1 MIIIVRKFIAD
12 IDLIVEKI
20 SLELFI
26 YASRLIKSSAK
37 QVKLF
42 NRTKKSVNNK
52 TISYEKSDE
61 DEIDGLK
68 NLLEK
73 AAKKRIEEQK
83 DEEQK
88 LLNNLKSLS
97 EQIKAT
103 KEEYESVIAE
113 LMPVKWELVE
123 KKTQISELQ
132 SDYEALL
139 SRIKQAK
146 LELDSLN
153 NKMSVEKI

>member
-1 MIIIVRKFIAD
+1 MQVD
-12 IDLIVEKI
+12 
-20 SLELFI
+20 
-26 YASRLIKSSAK
+26 YIKNSAK

-42 NRTKKSVNNK
+42 NREKKSVNNK
-52 TISYEKSDE
+52 TISYEESDE
-61 DEIDGLK
+61 DKIDGLK

-73 AAKKRIEEQK
+73 TAKKRIEEQK

-97 EQIKAT
+97 DQIKTT

>member
-1 MIIIVRKFIAD
+1 MQVD
-12 IDLIVEKI
+12 
-20 SLELFI
+20 
-26 YASRLIKSSAK
+26 YIKSSAK

-42 NRTKKSVNNK
+42 NRAKKSVNK
-52 TISYEKSDE
+52 TVSYEKSDE

-68 NLLEK
+68 NLVEE
-73 AAKKRIEEQK
+73 ATKKRIEEQK
-83 DEEQK
+83 DEEQR

-97 EQIKAT
+97 DQIKAT

-146 LELDSLN
+146 FELDSLN
-153 NKMSVEKI
+153 TKMNIEKV

>member
-1 MIIIVRKFIAD
+1 MQVD
-12 IDLIVEKI
+12 
-20 SLELFI
+20 
-26 YASRLIKSSAK
+26 YIKSSAK

-42 NRTKKSVNNK
+42 NRAKNSVNNK
-52 TISYEKSDE
+52 TISYDKSNE
-61 DEIDGLK
+61 DKIDRLE

-73 AAKKRIEEQK
+73 TTKKRNEEQK
-83 DEEQK
+83 EEEQK
-88 LLNNLKSLS
+88 LLNSLKALS
-97 EQIKAT
+97 DQIKVA

-153 NKMSVEKI
+153 NKMNVKKM

>member
-1 MIIIVRKFIAD
+1 
-12 IDLIVEKI
+12 
-20 SLELFI
+20 
-26 YASRLIKSSAK
+26 
-37 QVKLF
+37 
-42 NRTKKSVNNK
+42 
-52 TISYEKSDE
+52 TISYDKSDE
-61 DEIDGLK
+61 DKIDRLK

-73 AAKKRIEEQK
+73 ATKKRNEEQK

-88 LLNNLKSLS
+88 LLNSLKSIS
-97 EQIKAT
+97 DQIKAA

-146 LELDSLN
+146 LELDALN
-153 NKMSVEKI
+153 NKMNVEKM

>member
-1 MIIIVRKFIAD
+1 MQVD
-12 IDLIVEKI
+12 
-20 SLELFI
+20 
-26 YASRLIKSSAK
+26 YIKSSAK

-42 NRTKKSVNNK
+42 NRAKDSVNNK
-52 TISYEKSDE
+52 TISYDESDE
-61 DEIDGLK
+61 DKIDRLK
-68 NLLEK
+68 NLLES
-73 AAKKRIEEQK
+73 ATKKRNEEQK

-88 LLNNLKSLS
+88 LLNSLKSLS
-97 EQIKAT
+97 DQIKTA

-146 LELDSLN
+146 LELDALDT
-153 NKMSVEKI
+153 KMNMEKM

>member
-1 MIIIVRKFIAD
+1 MQVD
-12 IDLIVEKI
+12 
-20 SLELFI
+20 
-26 YASRLIKSSAK
+26 YIKSSAK

-42 NRTKKSVNNK
+42 NRAKKSVNK
-52 TISYEKSDE
+52 TVSYEKSDE

-73 AAKKRIEEQK
+73 TAKKRIEEQK
-83 DEEQK
+83 DEEQR

-97 EQIKAT
+97 DQIKAT

-153 NKMSVEKI
+153 TKMNIEKV

>member
-1 MIIIVRKFIAD
+1 MQVD
-12 IDLIVEKI
+12 
-20 SLELFI
+20 
-26 YASRLIKSSAK
+26 YIKSSAK

-42 NRTKKSVNNK
+42 NRAKKSVNK

-68 NLLEK
+68 NLVEK
-73 AAKKRIEEQK
+73 ATKKRIEEQK

-97 EQIKAT
+97 DQIKAT

-153 NKMSVEKI
+153 TKMNIEKV

>member
-1 MIIIVRKFIAD
+1 M
-12 IDLIVEKI
+12 
-20 SLELFI
+20 
-26 YASRLIKSSAK
+26 
-37 QVKLF
+37 KLF
-42 NRTKKSVNNK
+42 NREKNSVNNK
-52 TISYEKSDE
+52 TVSYDKSDE
-61 DEIDGLK
+61 DKIDRLK

-73 AAKKRIEEQK
+73 ATKKRNEEQK

-97 EQIKAT
+97 DQIKAS

>member
-1 MIIIVRKFIAD
+1 M
-12 IDLIVEKI
+12 
-20 SLELFI
+20 
-26 YASRLIKSSAK
+26 
-37 QVKLF
+37 KLF
-42 NRTKKSVNNK
+42 NREKNPIDDK
-52 TISYEKSDE
+52 TSSYDKLDEEK
-61 DEIDGLK
+61 IDVLK

-73 AAKKRIEEQK
+73 ATNKKNEEHR

-88 LLNNLKSLS
+88 LLNSLKSLS
-97 EQIKAT
+97 DQIKAA
-103 KEEYESVIAE
+103 KEEYENVIAE

-146 LELDSLN
+146 IELESLN
-153 NKMSVEKI
+153 NKINIEKM

>member
-1 MIIIVRKFIAD
+1 MQVD
-12 IDLIVEKI
+12 
-20 SLELFI
+20 
-26 YASRLIKSSAK
+26 YIKSGAK
-37 QVKLF
+37 HVKLF
-42 NRTKKSVNNK
+42 NRVKKSVNNK
-52 TISYEKSDE
+52 TVSYEKSDE

-68 NLLEK
+68 NLVEK
-73 AAKKRIEEQK
+73 ATKKRIEEQK

-88 LLNNLKSLS
+88 LLNSLKSLS
-97 EQIKAT
+97 DQIKTT

-153 NKMSVEKI
+153 NKMSVRKI

>member
-1 MIIIVRKFIAD
+1 M
-12 IDLIVEKI
+12 
-20 SLELFI
+20 
-26 YASRLIKSSAK
+26 
-37 QVKLF
+37 KLF
-42 NRTKKSVNNK
+42 NRAKKSVNK
-52 TISYEKSDE
+52 TVSYEKSDE
-61 DEIDGLK
+61 GEIDGLK
-68 NLLEK
+68 NLVEE
-73 AAKKRIEEQK
+73 ATKKRIEEQK
-83 DEEQK
+83 DEEQR

-97 EQIKAT
+97 DQIKAA

-146 LELDSLN
+146 FELDSLN
-153 NKMSVEKI
+153 TKMNIEKV

>member
-1 MIIIVRKFIAD
+1 
-12 IDLIVEKI
+12 
-20 SLELFI
+20 
-26 YASRLIKSSAK
+26 
-37 QVKLF
+37 VKLF
-42 NRTKKSVNNK
+42 NRAKKSVNNK

-68 NLLEK
+68 NLVEE
-73 AAKKRIEEQK
+73 ATKKRIEEQK
-83 DEEQK
+83 DEEQR

-97 EQIKAT
+97 DQIKAT

-153 NKMSVEKI
+153 TKMSIEKV

>member
-1 MIIIVRKFIAD
+1 MQVD
-12 IDLIVEKI
+12 
-20 SLELFI
+20 
-26 YASRLIKSSAK
+26 YIKSSAK

-42 NRTKKSVNNK
+42 NREKKSVNNK

-61 DEIDGLK
+61 DKIDGLK

-73 AAKKRIEEQK
+73 TAKKRIEEQK
-83 DEEQK
+83 EEEQK
-88 LLNNLKSLS
+88 LLNSLKSLS
-97 EQIKAT
+97 DQIKTT

>member
-1 MIIIVRKFIAD
+1 MQVD
-12 IDLIVEKI
+12 
-20 SLELFI
+20 
-26 YASRLIKSSAK
+26 YIKSSAK

-42 NRTKKSVNNK
+42 NRAKKSVNK

-68 NLLEK
+68 NLVEK
-73 AAKKRIEEQK
+73 TAKRRIEEQK

-97 EQIKAT
+97 DQIKAA

-113 LMPVKWELVE
+113 LMPVKWELAE

-146 LELDSLN
+146 LKLDSLN
-153 NKMSVEKI
+153 TKMNIEKV

>member
-1 MIIIVRKFIAD
+1 MQVD
-12 IDLIVEKI
+12 
-20 SLELFI
+20 
-26 YASRLIKSSAK
+26 YIKNSAK

-42 NRTKKSVNNK
+42 NREKKSVSNK

-61 DEIDGLK
+61 DKIDGLK

-73 AAKKRIEEQK
+73 TAKKRIEEQK

-88 LLNNLKSLS
+88 LLNSLKSLS
-97 EQIKAT
+97 DQIKTT

>member
-1 MIIIVRKFIAD
+1 M
-12 IDLIVEKI
+12 
-20 SLELFI
+20 
-26 YASRLIKSSAK
+26 
-37 QVKLF
+37 KLF
-42 NRTKKSVNNK
+42 NRTKNSANNK
-52 TISYEKSDE
+52 TVSYDKSEE
-61 DEIDGLK
+61 DKIDGLK

-73 AAKKRIEEQK
+73 ATKKRNEEQK
-83 DEEQK
+83 NEEQK
-88 LLNNLKSLS
+88 LLNSLKSLS
-97 EQIKAT
+97 EQIKAS

-153 NKMSVEKI
+153 NKMNIEKT

>member
-1 MIIIVRKFIAD
+1 MQVD
-12 IDLIVEKI
+12 
-20 SLELFI
+20 
-26 YASRLIKSSAK
+26 YIKNSAK

-42 NRTKKSVNNK
+42 NREKKSVNNK

-61 DEIDGLK
+61 DKIDGLK

-73 AAKKRIEEQK
+73 TAKKRIEEQK

-88 LLNNLKSLS
+88 LLNSLKSLS
-97 EQIKAT
+97 DQIKTT

>member
-1 MIIIVRKFIAD
+1 M
-12 IDLIVEKI
+12 
-20 SLELFI
+20 
-26 YASRLIKSSAK
+26 
-37 QVKLF
+37 KLF
-42 NRTKKSVNNK
+42 NRAKKSVNK
-52 TISYEKSDE
+52 TVSYEKSDE

-68 NLLEK
+68 NLVEK
-73 AAKKRIEEQK
+73 ATKKRIEEQK

-97 EQIKAT
+97 DQIKAT

-153 NKMSVEKI
+153 NKMSVGKI

>member
-1 MIIIVRKFIAD
+1 MQVD
-12 IDLIVEKI
+12 
-20 SLELFI
+20 
-26 YASRLIKSSAK
+26 YIKSSAK

-42 NRTKKSVNNK
+42 NRAKKSVNK
-52 TISYEKSDE
+52 TVSYEKSDE

-68 NLLEK
+68 NLVEE
-73 AAKKRIEEQK
+73 ATKKRIEEQK
-83 DEEQK
+83 EEEQK

-97 EQIKAT
+97 DQIKAT

-139 SRIKQAK
+139 SRIKQTK
-146 LELDSLN
+146 LELDALN

>member
-1 MIIIVRKFIAD
+1 M
-12 IDLIVEKI
+12 
-20 SLELFI
+20 
-26 YASRLIKSSAK
+26 
-37 QVKLF
+37 KLF
-42 NRTKKSVNNK
+42 NREKKSVNNK

-68 NLLEK
+68 NLVEE
-73 AAKKRIEEQK
+73 ATKKRIEEQK

-97 EQIKAT
+97 DQIKAT

-153 NKMSVEKI
+153 TKMNIEKV

>member
-1 MIIIVRKFIAD
+1 MQVD
-12 IDLIVEKI
+12 
-20 SLELFI
+20 
-26 YASRLIKSSAK
+26 YIKSSAK

-42 NRTKKSVNNK
+42 NRAKKSVNK
-52 TISYEKSDE
+52 TVSYEKSDE

-68 NLLEK
+68 NLVEE
-73 AAKKRIEEQK
+73 ATKKRIEEQK
-83 DEEQK
+83 DEEQR

-97 EQIKAT
+97 DQIKAT

-153 NKMSVEKI
+153 TKMNIEKV

>member
-1 MIIIVRKFIAD
+1 M
-12 IDLIVEKI
+12 
-20 SLELFI
+20 
-26 YASRLIKSSAK
+26 
-37 QVKLF
+37 KLF
-42 NRTKKSVNNK
+42 NRAKNSVEDSAG
-52 TISYEKSDE
+52 SYDESDE
-61 DEIDGLK
+61 DKVDRLK

-73 AAKKRIEEQK
+73 VTQKRNEGQK
-83 DEEQK
+83 EEEQK

-97 EQIKAT
+97 DQIKAA

-123 KKTQISELQ
+123 KKTQILELQ

-146 LELDSLN
+146 LELDLLD
-153 NKMSVEKI
+153 NKMNIEKM

>member
-1 MIIIVRKFIAD
+1 M
-12 IDLIVEKI
+12 
-20 SLELFI
+20 
-26 YASRLIKSSAK
+26 
-37 QVKLF
+37 KLF
-42 NRTKKSVNNK
+42 NRVKNSVEDSAG
-52 TISYEKSDE
+52 SYDESDE
-61 DEIDGLK
+61 DKVDRLK

-73 AAKKRIEEQK
+73 VTQKRNEGQK
-83 DEEQK
+83 EEEQK

-97 EQIKAT
+97 DQIKAA

-123 KKTQISELQ
+123 KKTQILELQ

-146 LELDSLN
+146 LELDLLD
-153 NKMSVEKI
+153 NKMNIEKM

>member
-1 MIIIVRKFIAD
+1 MQVD
-12 IDLIVEKI
+12 
-20 SLELFI
+20 
-26 YASRLIKSSAK
+26 YIKSSAK

-42 NRTKKSVNNK
+42 NREKKSVNNK

-68 NLLEK
+68 NLVEK
-73 AAKKRIEEQK
+73 TAKRRIEEQK

-97 EQIKAT
+97 DQIKAT

-153 NKMSVEKI
+153 TKMNIEKV

>member
-1 MIIIVRKFIAD
+1 M
-12 IDLIVEKI
+12 
-20 SLELFI
+20 
-26 YASRLIKSSAK
+26 
-37 QVKLF
+37 KLF
-42 NRTKKSVNNK
+42 NREKKSVNK
-52 TISYEKSDE
+52 TVSYEKSDE
-61 DEIDGLK
+61 GEIDGLK
-68 NLLEK
+68 NLVEE
-73 AAKKRIEEQK
+73 ATKKRIEEQK
-83 DEEQK
+83 DEEQR

-97 EQIKAT
+97 DQIKAT

-153 NKMSVEKI
+153 TKMNIEKV

>member
-1 MIIIVRKFIAD
+1 MQVD
-12 IDLIVEKI
+12 
-20 SLELFI
+20 
-26 YASRLIKSSAK
+26 YIKNSAK

-42 NRTKKSVNNK
+42 NREKKSVNNK

-61 DEIDGLK
+61 DKIDGLK

-73 AAKKRIEEQK
+73 TAKKRIEEQK

-88 LLNNLKSLS
+88 LLNSLKSLS
-97 EQIKAT
+97 DQIKAA

>member
-1 MIIIVRKFIAD
+1 MQVD
-12 IDLIVEKI
+12 
-20 SLELFI
+20 
-26 YASRLIKSSAK
+26 YIKSSAK

-42 NRTKKSVNNK
+42 NRAKKSVNNK

-68 NLLEK
+68 NLVEK
-73 AAKKRIEEQK
+73 TAKRRIEEQK

-97 EQIKAT
+97 DQIKAA

-113 LMPVKWELVE
+113 LMPVKWELAE

-146 LELDSLN
+146 LKLDSLN
-153 NKMSVEKI
+153 TKMNIEKV

>member
-1 MIIIVRKFIAD
+1 M
-12 IDLIVEKI
+12 
-20 SLELFI
+20 
-26 YASRLIKSSAK
+26 
-37 QVKLF
+37 KLF

-52 TISYEKSDE
+52 TISYEKSGE

-68 NLLEK
+68 NLVEK
-73 AAKKRIEEQK
+73 ATEKKIEEQK

-88 LLNNLKSLS
+88 LLNSLKSLS
-97 EQIKAT
+97 DQIKAT

-146 LELDSLN
+146 LERDSLN
-153 NKMSVEKI
+153 NKMSVKKI

>member
-1 MIIIVRKFIAD
+1 
-12 IDLIVEKI
+12 
-20 SLELFI
+20 
-26 YASRLIKSSAK
+26 
-37 QVKLF
+37 VKLF
-42 NRTKKSVNNK
+42 NRAKKSVNNK

-68 NLLEK
+68 NLVEK
-73 AAKKRIEEQK
+73 TAKRRIEEQK

-97 EQIKAT
+97 DQIKAA

-113 LMPVKWELVE
+113 LMPVKWELAE

-146 LELDSLN
+146 LKLDSLN
-153 NKMSVEKI
+153 TKMNIEKV

>member
-1 MIIIVRKFIAD
+1 MQVD
-12 IDLIVEKI
+12 
-20 SLELFI
+20 
-26 YASRLIKSSAK
+26 YIKNSAK

-42 NRTKKSVNNK
+42 NREKKSVNNK

-68 NLLEK
+68 NLVEE
-73 AAKKRIEEQK
+73 ATKKRIEEQK
-83 DEEQK
+83 DEEQR

-97 EQIKAT
+97 DQIKAA

>member
-1 MIIIVRKFIAD
+1 MQVD
-12 IDLIVEKI
+12 
-20 SLELFI
+20 
-26 YASRLIKSSAK
+26 YIKNSAK

-42 NRTKKSVNNK
+42 NREKKSVNNK

-61 DEIDGLK
+61 YKIDGLK

-73 AAKKRIEEQK
+73 TAKKRIEEQK

-97 EQIKAT
+97 DQIKTT

>member
-1 MIIIVRKFIAD
+1 
-12 IDLIVEKI
+12 
-20 SLELFI
+20 
-26 YASRLIKSSAK
+26 
-37 QVKLF
+37 VKLF
-42 NRTKKSVNNK
+42 NRAKKSVNNK

-68 NLLEK
+68 NLVEK
-73 AAKKRIEEQK
+73 ATKKRIEEQK
-83 DEEQK
+83 DEEQR

-97 EQIKAT
+97 DQIKAT

-153 NKMSVEKI
+153 TKMNIEKV

>member
-1 MIIIVRKFIAD
+1 MQVD
-12 IDLIVEKI
+12 
-20 SLELFI
+20 
-26 YASRLIKSSAK
+26 YIKSSAK

-83 DEEQK
+83 EDEQK

-97 EQIKAT
+97 DQIKAT

-153 NKMSVEKI
+153 NKMSMEKT

>member
-1 MIIIVRKFIAD
+1 MQVD
-12 IDLIVEKI
+12 
-20 SLELFI
+20 
-26 YASRLIKSSAK
+26 YIKSSAK

-42 NRTKKSVNNK
+42 NRAKKSVNK
-52 TISYEKSDE
+52 TVSYEKSDE
-61 DEIDGLK
+61 GEIDGLK
-68 NLLEK
+68 NLVEE
-73 AAKKRIEEQK
+73 ATKKRIEEQK
-83 DEEQK
+83 DEEQR

-97 EQIKAT
+97 DQIKAA

>member
-1 MIIIVRKFIAD
+1 MQVD
-12 IDLIVEKI
+12 
-20 SLELFI
+20 
-26 YASRLIKSSAK
+26 YIKSSAK

-42 NRTKKSVNNK
+42 NREKKSVNK
-52 TISYEKSDE
+52 TVSYEKSDE
-61 DEIDGLK
+61 DEFDGLK
-68 NLLEK
+68 NLVEE
-73 AAKKRIEEQK
+73 ATKKRIEEQK
-83 DEEQK
+83 DEEQR

-97 EQIKAT
+97 DQIKAT

-153 NKMSVEKI
+153 TKMSIEKV